1 VVPGAH
7 GSQQVTIGAVPE
19 PELTPGDLFAASGLP
34 PASLWWASRI
44 SSAPAGRRR
53 SPPSST
59 SIRRFAMT
67 DVLAL
72 ALGFVFGLIFGS
84 FAAIVAV
91 ALVQDSDWGGDA

>member
-1 VVPGAH
+1 
-7 GSQQVTIGAVPE
+7 
-19 PELTPGDLFAASGLP
+19 
-34 PASLWWASRI
+34 
-44 SSAPAGRRR
+44 
-53 SPPSST
+53 
-59 SIRRFAMT
+59 MT